1 MELTPGSLDTSWLG
15 FKKRSLSKEESVRP
29 LFGLEA
35 GEKEEFLFFL
45 AGLAFLFCTSFLQ
58 GMLFLESGLFA
69 DFVFLV
75 FVDWFGGEALRLVWL
90 VGC

>member
-1 MELTPGSLDTSWLG
+1 MELARGSLATSWLG

-45 AGLAFLFCTSFLQ
+45 AGLAFLFLTSFLQ
-58 GMLFLESGLFA
+58 PILFFGSTLFT
-69 DFVFLV
+69 DFDFLV
-75 FVDWFGGEALRLVWL
+75 FVDWLGVEGLRL
-90 VGC
+90 G